1 MEIPFQ
7 ISTGQLEEV
16 EDDVNT
22 AVAVAVATNRNVL
35 MEIDENEEE
44 ETPISHSAI
53 IDTQNSVNQAFVS
66 DSRVP
71 DDVQLFLINLCDSIA
86 TCDVE
91 KIRYY
96 RENVYSS
103 LTFKYYMKT
112 RWPNV
117 STFEN
122 LFENSGSNKELA
134 KLLYLELYYRHV
146 FAKFPNH
153 VKWQDRVSSW
163 KNYIALFCY
172 LLSRPNFQKGSSS
185 TELPKTLAEY
195 FESNLNTKFEDSKDV
210 SLPSETIHGI
220 VDEFIYQFQDTC
232 RYRTRI
238 FHVITNNDQPQND
251 NRNIKVDQDVWRC
264 DIILLILQSFVD
276 LSEIR
281 SLLSENVNSQSDQ
294 LQSVSSTGTFPIQ
307 LQLGYFSLY
316 GLLRLHTLLGNYY
329 TAIEISNDIDNQLFR
344 GLLWKTPAYVSYL
357 YYLGYSY
364 LMLQRYIDAIR
375 IFQQS
380 TVNFSSNNVS
390 PGNNTNHSS
399 SPYQHDSVGK
409 FVDRMSW
416 LMLFCQLLSY
426 GSNSGFIRMEE
437 SLSHQNDRKS
447 QASFMPFGPDI
458 SNWKELFSKVSPRFV
473 SPSIPVNSKEQLI
486 KVDQN
491 ESQQRQIQTFSPLV
505 HLYELTSMIKSFTK
519 LYNNLNVDTLAN
531 LMHIAKKNGNL
542 RLRDSRNY
550 QGNEVNI
557 EHISASIILNSNNIE
572 TQDPSEIA
580 RSKIIAIKSR
590 SGRQRI
596 WKTGENLLYGDLI
609 SLNGDIDLLLDLD
622 TIRITEGK
630 QTDKF
635 FGDVFAK
642 QILKSRNL
650 LRHIDSLTSKVS
662 DVSSRKEKV

>member
-7 ISTGQLEEV
+7 IAPDQLEEV
-16 EDDVNT
+16 EDDVNV
-22 AVAVAVATNRNVL
+22 AVAVTVATNRNVL
-35 MEIDENEEE
+35 MEIDDNEEE
-44 ETPISHSAI
+44 ETPISHSAM
-53 IDTQNSVNQAFVS
+53 IDTQNSANQASVT
-66 DSRVP
+66 DSHVP
-71 DDVQLFLINLCDSIA
+71 DDVQLFLINFCDSIS
-86 TCDVE
+86 TCDIE

-96 RENVYSS
+96 RENVYNSI
-103 LTFKYYMKT
+103 TFKYYMRT
-112 RWPNV
+112 RWPNI
-117 STFEN
+117 STFEH
-122 LFENSGSNKELA
+122 LFESSSSNKELA

-163 KNYIALFCY
+163 KNYITLFCY
-172 LLSRPNFQKGSSS
+172 LLSRPNFNNDLNSI
-185 TELPKTLAEY
+185 ELPKTLVEY
-195 FESNLNTKFEDSKDV
+195 FENNISTKFEDFKDI
-210 SLPSETIHGI
+210 SLPPEMIHGI
-220 VDEFIYQFQDTC
+220 IDEFIYQFQDTC

-238 FHVITNNDQPQND
+238 SHIILNSDQTHNE

-276 LSEIR
+276 LSDIR
-281 SLLSENVNSQSDQ
+281 SLLLTENVNSQYEQ
-294 LQSVSSTGTFPIQ
+294 LRSMSSTGNFPIQ
-307 LQLGYFSLY
+307 LQLGYFALH

-344 GLLWKTPAYVSYL
+344 ALLWKVPAYVSYL

-380 TVNFSSNNVS
+380 TVNFSSNTVN
-390 PGNNTNHSS
+390 PGNNATYS
-399 SPYQHDSVGK
+399 SPYQHDSIGK

-426 GSNSGFIRMEE
+426 GSNSNSIRIEE
-437 SLSHQNDRKS
+437 SLSHQNDRRS
-447 QASFMPFGPDI
+447 QTSFTPFGPEI

-473 SPSIPVNSKEQLI
+473 SPSIPVISKEQSI
-486 KVDQN
+486 KADQN
-491 ESQQRQIQTFSPLV
+491 EPQQRQIQTFSPLV
-505 HLYELTSMIKSFTK
+505 HLYELTSMIRSFTK

-542 RLRDSRNY
+542 RSRDNKNY
-550 QGNEVNI
+550 QGNEINI
-557 EHISASIILNSNNIE
+557 EHVSGNSTLNSNNIDA
-572 TQDPSEIA
+572 QDPSGIA

-596 WKTGENLLYGDLI
+596 WKAGENLLYGDLI

-650 LRHIDSLTSKVS
+650 LRHIDSLTGRVPDASSK
-662 DVSSRKEKV
+662 KEKA